1 MARYTLHGI
10 FASGPAYRVGLM
22 FNLTNTPFNYVHVD
36 LRGGAHKAPDFLA
49 RNRFGQVPALED
61 SQTGFVLCQSCVIL
75 DYLADETGQF
85 GGASRAERLRAREWQ
100 LWGAGNLSTGIYR
113 MRGAKLGFA
122 RFPEAVVEANL
133 QTALA
138 GLKELNTLLEGC
150 TWLVGNGPTI
160 ADIDIYA
167 IAGYCAQAGIDLA
180 PFPNLVAW
188 LARVEALP
196 GFKSVTD
203 CLPQASAAA

>member
-1 MARYTLHGI
+1 MPTKIEKDA
-10 FASGPAYRVGLM
+10 V
-22 FNLTNTPFNYVHVD
+22 
-36 LRGGAHKAPDFLA
+36 
-49 RNRFGQVPALED
+49 
-61 SQTGFVLCQSCVIL
+61 TGT
-75 DYLADETGQF
+75 ETTGH
-85 GGASRAERLRAREWQ
+85 EWD
-100 LWGAGNLSTGIYR
+100 
-113 MRGAKLGFA
+113 
-122 RFPEAVVEANL
+122 
-133 QTALA
+133 

-196 GFKSVTD
+196 GFRSVTD